1 MSKLK
6 EWLVTK
12 YLNLETQAVKA
23 METADFYGNLF
34 TERQKFYIAAA
45 FMLLMAMA
53 GLYGAVQFIG
63 LVYIMSKMTPDDKE

>member
-6 EWLVTK
+6 QWVITK
-12 YLNLETQAVKA
+12 YLNFETQAVKA

-34 TERQKFYIAAA
+34 TERQKFYIAVT
-45 FMLLMAMA
+45 FMVLMAVS

-63 LVYIMSKMTPDDKE
+63 LVYIMSKMTPDDK